1 MPTGGGQWG
10 GRETGTGANG
20 RVGHSKLSPAISS
33 VLLPASQAAYQK
45 TRKISTQ
52 DVWRRGE
59 ERRCHRGTHRRGAE
73 SKEAGRRGELS

>member
-52 DVWRRGE
+52 DV
-59 ERRCHRGTHRRGAE
+59 
-73 SKEAGRRGELS
+73 